1 MHGRPPRR
9 RCRAPDATL
18 STERVPL
25 SGCLF
30 FSDKQL
36 PAGTKPLGFRY
47 DSRPIHL
54 AASSGSGCRVNVSC
68 RPSDH
73 PTNGDRPDGHLSLR
87 RGYRS
92 PPAATLVGSAV
103 RPESAREPPSRT
115 GPDIAG
121 SAAAIVVAY
130 ERESRFGVSDA
141 SRAIQGMILTAWG
154 DGVGYIPSTYA
165 DNDRSATA
173 SACTPAHLRP
183 GRSGMEGKAV
193 ERPIDRS
200 LRPVSRQ
207 AGKLQLVCR
216 HRPHDG
222 AVVHVVIRPEQ
233 LLRVNGG
240 AKPARHDP
248 TKCALKGGCV
258 AGVHE
263 HRLAEHGQIATTRP
277 VFIGLADRLR

>member
-1 MHGRPPRR
+1 MSNQVFETVRTVLAVR
-9 RCRAPDATL
+9 
-18 STERVPL
+18 EYQ
-25 SGCLF
+25 
-30 FSDKQL
+30 DKEL
-36 PAGTKPLGFRY
+36 PH
-47 DSRPIHL
+47 D
-54 AASSGSGCRVNVSC
+54 VV
-68 RPSDH
+68 
-73 PTNGDRPDGHLSLR
+73 DRIVEAGHLSASSRNLQTWHFVVVRDRQALR
-87 RGYRS
+87 DLGG
-92 PPAATLVGSAV
+92 LV
-103 RPESAREPPSRT
+103 RT
-115 GPDIAG
+115 GPYIAG